1 MNLTQQQLE
10 AIVDRAF
17 PGERPAE
24 SRTLAEE
31 RYALALPGGE
41 RLTVLVYGSADEA
54 ATAAAALRLLRAEVD
69 LPIPQLRASDPQG
82 DTIGTP
88 YILLSELSGEPLE
101 LMLPEIAEDQLY
113 TIGRKLGEA
122 AWRVHR
128 LICERYGALAGDD
141 LDAAADERTYV
152 MTRLERELEQ
162 CSALGILDRRMAAEV
177 RDWFDHHF
185 QPAGRQAA
193 LICGGLAPT
202 TILVRRSESHW
213 WISGLLGWEHAMG
226 WSPGWEHATFFDTAD
241 GPRYFSLRVGY
252 GNGYDELTNRTYEQ
266 VREHALA
273 PYRVLLALQRM
284 RAAYAR
290 GDRAERTRRRELL
303 KGLMRAAERRA
314 DDRRPTTD
322 DRRLTTD
329 DR

>member
-1 MNLTQQQLE
+1 MSLTQQQLE

-17 PGERPAE
+17 PGERLAE
-24 SRTLAEE
+24 SRALAGD

-41 RLTVLVYGSADEA
+41 RLTIQVYGSADEA
-54 ATAAAALRLLRAEVD
+54 AAAAAALRLLRAEVD

-82 DTIGTP
+82 ETIGTP
-88 YILLSELSGEPLE
+88 YTLLSELSGEPLE
-101 LMLPEIAEDQLY
+101 HVLPRIAEDQLY

-122 AWRVHR
+122 ACRVHR

-141 LDAAADERTYV
+141 LDAASDERTYG
-152 MTRLERELEQ
+152 MARLERELEQ
-162 CSALGILDRRMAAEV
+162 CGALGILDRRTAAEV
-177 RDWFDHHF
+177 RDWFDHQF
-185 QPAGRQAA
+185 QPVGRQAA
-193 LICGGLAPT
+193 LICAGLTPN
-202 TILVRRSESHW
+202 TIMVRQSESRW
-213 WISGLLGWEHAMG
+213 WVSGLLGWEHALG
-226 WSPGWEHATFFDTAD
+226 WSPAWEHVTFFDAAG

-252 GNGYDELTNRTYEQ
+252 GNGYDDQTSRPYEQ

-290 GDRAERTRRRELL
+290 GDRHERTRQRELL
-303 KGLMRAAERRA
+303 KGLMRAAERRLTT

-322 DRRLTTD
+322 DR
-329 DR
+329 